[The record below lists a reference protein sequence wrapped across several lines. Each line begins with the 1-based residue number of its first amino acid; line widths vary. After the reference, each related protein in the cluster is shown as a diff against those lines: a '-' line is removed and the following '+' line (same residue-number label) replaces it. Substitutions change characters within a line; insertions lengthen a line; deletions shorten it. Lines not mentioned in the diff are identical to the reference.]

1 MSVIPS
7 VQWIRQEPVMN
18 TFGNNRF
25 PSISVDS
32 FGNTYVAYQT
42 TGTSSGGTKLL
53 GDDIVIFK
61 MDTYG
66 SLLWIRQQPVMNSSN
81 LDYSPSICIDSSG
94 NIYVTYQTF
103 GTTSGGTNTGGFDIV
118 IFKMDTNG
126 TLQWIKQQRVM
137 NTSFYEQDPSICIDS
152 SSNLYVAYSTGE
164 LVSGGSF
171 AGYDDIVVFKMN
183 TNGILQWTTQQIS
196 MNTNNVDQSPS
207 ISVDL
212 SGNSYIVYLTPGRV
226 SGGTNSGN
234 YDIVVFKLNTS
245 GALQWIRQEPV
256 MNSTSTDIFP
266 SIYTDSS
273 GNSYIAYYT
282 AGTTSGAT
290 KLAGNDIVVFKMDTG
305 GTLQWIR
312 QQPVM
317 NTIASDVSPSI
328 CIDLSGNIYISYQTA
343 GTVSG
348 GTFAGGTSDIVVF
361 KMDTSGTLQWILQQ
375 PTMNS
380 NYNDSFPSIAIDLSS
395 NLYIAYHSTGIV
407 SGGTFIGTYSS
418 GTAGSNNIVIFK
430 LSLSP
435 SAPLITSQPTSASNQ
450 LTFTWSSPT
459 FTGGVPIT
467 SYILTNGT
475 LTYNLDSSITSY
487 TVSPLFNNYPY
498 TFRIAATN
506 QYGTSLYANFNTSVI
521 YVSPT
526 LSWIKEQAV
535 FNTSSSDNTPSIDV
549 DSSGNTYI
557 AYCTQGGTVSGGTNF
572 VGTSTTS
579 DIVIFKLDTNGNVVW
594 VKQQSFMNTSG
605 NDTDPSLSVDSSGNI
620 YVAYYTNGTT
630 SGGTQLGSGDIVVFK
645 MNTNGILLWIRQ
657 QPVMNTSSFDTYPS
671 LSVDLDGNSYIAY
684 YTSFGT
690 VSGGTRNSS
699 SGDIVVFKMNTSG
712 TLQWIRQERTMNTN
726 NVDQSPSISVDS
738 SANIYVAYQTYG
750 RTSGGTLKGFYDIV
764 VFKMNTSGTLQW
776 IRQQPIMNSS
786 SSSEYPSISV
796 DSSGNTYVAY
806 YASGRVSGGTSSGS
820 NDIVVFKIDTN
831 GTLLWIKQEP
841 IMNTSSIDWY
851 PSIAVDSVGN
861 VYVTYITLGTV
872 SGGTRFS
879 GYNIVVFQMDTNGS
893 LLWIYQTSNIN
904 TNNTDYNPTICVDSS
919 GNVYVAYETAGIV
932 SGGTNSGGIWDIAV
946 FKLQFN
952 TPLSAPPVFVRPL
965 CIDSSLQFWW
975 KPITD
980 SNPFPQTSFLLTDG
994 NISYT
999 LSPDT
1004 YTFLVPNLTN
1014 GTSYSFSILGS
1025 NAVGLG
1031 ISSSFRTVQP
1041 GSLSDSI
1048 TNLQVEDQPNQ
1059 FVFTWTNPSNYGSV
1073 TPIRNIV
1080 TCFPVDLSDNI
1091 IPNRSNYIYAST
1103 YPDKTVRVIQKTS
1116 FTPSTRYKAAAQVV
1130 NDVGYSPI
1138 VSYSSIFSV

>member
-1 MSVIPS
+1 MSGIPS
-7 VQWIRQEPVMN
+7 VAWIKQYPDVN
-18 TFGNNRF
+18 TVGNDQG
-25 PSISVDS
+25 PSIAV
-32 FGNTYVAYQT
+32 
-42 TGTSSGGTKLL
+42 
-53 GDDIVIFK
+53 
-61 MDTYG
+61 
-66 SLLWIRQQPVMNSSN
+66 
-81 LDYSPSICIDSSG
+81 DSSG
-94 NIYVTYQTF
+94 NTYI
-103 GTTSGGTNTGGFDIV
+103 SYWTN
-118 IFKMDTNG
+118 
-126 TLQWIKQQRVM
+126 
-137 NTSFYEQDPSICIDS
+137 
-152 SSNLYVAYSTGE
+152 A
-164 LVSGGSF
+164 GS
-171 AGYDDIVVFKMN
+171 
-183 TNGILQWTTQQIS
+183 
-196 MNTNNVDQSPS
+196 
-207 ISVDL
+207 
-212 SGNSYIVYLTPGRV
+212 V
-226 SGGTNSGN
+226 SGGTNAGGTG
-234 YDIVVFKLNTS
+234 DIVVFKLNKDGQIVWVKQNILINTS
-245 GALQWIRQEPV
+245 AIDQNPSIILDSSSNIYIAYNTTGRVSGGSTLGNNDIVVFKMDSSGNVLWITQQRV
-256 MNSTSTDIFP
+256 MNTNQNDIGP
-266 SIYTDSS
+266 SISIDSSNNLYIAYECTGTVSGGTNIGLRDAAVFKMDSSGNVIWIKEYPLSNTTANDYSPSLITDSS
-273 GNSYIAYYT
+273 GNSYISYHT
-282 AGTTSGAT
+282 LGGTVSGGTTGGGSFDIVIFKLDSSGNFLWAVQNPQISTNQEDTAT
-290 KLAGNDIVVFKMDTG
+290 TLALDSSSNLYLAFSNFFGTESYNISVVKLDSNGTFIWKKSIQSINNGAESNPSIVINSSGIYITFSTNDIMSGGTNIGFDDIVVCMLDFDG
-305 GTLQWIR
+305 NTLWIL
-312 QQPVM
+312 QQPLF
-317 NTIASDVSPSI
+317 NTNLIDTSPSI
-328 CIDLSGNIYISYQTA
+328 TVDSSNNVYIAYTTT

-348 GTFAGGTSDIVVF
+348 GTF
-361 KMDTSGTLQWILQQ
+361 
-375 PTMNS
+375 
-380 NYNDSFPSIAIDLSS
+380 
-395 NLYIAYHSTGIV
+395 
-407 SGGTFIGTYSS
+407 IGSQS
-418 GTAGSNNIVIFK
+418 GTATNTNIVIFK
-430 LSLSP
+430 LSLYP

-450 LTFTWSSPT
+450 LTFTWSPPT

-594 VKQQSFMNTSG
+594 VKQQSFMNTSS

-671 LSVDLDGNSYIAY
+671 LSVDIDGNSYIAY
-684 YTSFGT
+684 YTSLGT
-690 VSGGTRNSS
+690 VSGGTRNSIS
-699 SGDIVVFKMNTSG
+699 ADIVVFKLNTSG
-712 TLQWIRQERTMNTN
+712 TLQWIRQERTMNSSST
-726 NVDQSPSISVDS
+726 DIYPSISVDS

-786 SSSEYPSISV
+786 STSEYPSISV

-806 YASGRVSGGTSSGS
+806 HASGRVSGGTSSGS
-820 NDIVVFKIDTN
+820 NDIVVFKMDTN

-893 LLWIYQTSNIN
+893 LLWIYQTTNIN
-904 TNNTDYNPTICVDSS
+904 TNNTDYNPRICVDSS

-1048 TNLQVEDQPNQ
+1048 TNFQVEDQPNQ

-1091 IPNRSNYIYAST
+1091 IPNKANYIYAST
-1103 YPDKTVRVIQKTS
+1103 YADKTVRVIEKTS